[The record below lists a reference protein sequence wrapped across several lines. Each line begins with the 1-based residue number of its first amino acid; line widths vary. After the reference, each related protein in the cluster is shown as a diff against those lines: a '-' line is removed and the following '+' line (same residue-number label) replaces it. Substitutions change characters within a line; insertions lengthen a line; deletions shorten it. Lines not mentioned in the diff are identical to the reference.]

1 MIFNQTRGGNPP
13 GHGWRPGLLLAC
25 ACALSGPAHGQTAQE
40 SGQADGDAYQDQLID
55 PDIAPLPPLE
65 SLEREE
71 QPLPW
76 IFGADVRYGLRD
88 EGGTR
93 TTEQGALLRY
103 QRDTTNYGRIDLE
116 ILALDSQSDNPL
128 LADGASGQ
136 FTLTQT
142 RFPVGGDWFADSGLG
157 VQRSV
162 SGELVASS
170 YRFYLPSSIINGATT
185 RVSDGDQ
192 EWRFTWGETGRLEG
206 LYSRVFDSE
215 NASLVGGGYS
225 RGLGGDWQFA
235 AEFWQL
241 NANRGGDSVGNL
253 ALAVGRGASDEVNSD
268 RLHLLAEDD
277 GDLGAW
283 YDGERQH
290 GLWRHRFG
298 TYTLADGL
306 QWQDTAIQNNRDGL
320 YYRGDY
326 STLRSQYTVGVDAGR
341 TRDLNLAD
349 YRVFGAADWRLG
361 SFQRVGT
368 QLSAGSTELRPLTD
382 TDTGTQD
389 SWQADLYYDQQLSWF
404 DQRLELTTVQSS
416 GAFDSTTNRLAVDQ
430 FWNLRALDGLA
441 TRLELER
448 REEPDLTTDTARVG
462 ATYRHRFAN
471 NLTLD
476 TSLLAVRQ
484 DAGGEANT
492 TANATVSLDWPFSE
506 HWSLGLNAIYN
517 EVASVRTGLTPETG
531 NVMLGKQLFVS
542 LSYGASGGRPGRVL
556 GAGNSENGVGRIT
569 GVVYFDDNRDGRRSP
584 GEKGAEGVV
593 VRLDASATTVTDSD
607 GRFEF
612 WPVAAGDHRLQVVEE
627 SVPLPWAPARPMITG
642 VDARGQAFAD
652 LALQRINE

>member
-1 MIFNQTRGGNPP
+1 MIFKRTFGGILKR
-13 GHGWRPGLLLAC
+13 HGLWLVPAFAC
-25 ACALSGPAHGQTAQE
+25 ACLLPGRAP
-40 SGQADGDAYQDQLID
+40 GQAADETYQDQLID

-71 QPLPW
+71 QSLPW
-76 IFGADVRYGLRD
+76 VFGADLRYGLRD
-88 EGGTR
+88 QSGLR
-93 TTEQGALLRY
+93 TTEQAALLRY

-116 ILALDSQSDNPL
+116 ILGLDSQSDNPL
-128 LADGASGQ
+128 LADGSSGQ
-136 FTLTQT
+136 FTLTQSH
-142 RFPVGGDWFADSGLG
+142 FPLGGNWFADSGLG
-157 VQRSV
+157 VQRSAN
-162 SGELVASS
+162 GDLVASS
-170 YRFYLPSSIINGATT
+170 YRLYLPSSIVNGITT

-215 NASLVGGGYS
+215 NANLVGGGYT
-225 RGLGGDWQFA
+225 RGLDGDWQFA

-241 NANRGGDSVGNL
+241 NANGGGDSVGDL
-253 ALAVGRGASDEVNSD
+253 AMAVGRGAIDDASSD

-283 YDGERQH
+283 YDGVRQH

-306 QWQDTAIQNNRDGL
+306 QWQDTAIQNNRDGV

-326 STLRSQYTVGVDAGR
+326 STLRSQYTVGLDASR
-341 TRDLNLAD
+341 SRDTNLAE
-349 YRVFGAADWRLG
+349 YRLFGATDWRLG
-361 SFQRVGT
+361 SFQRIGT
-368 QLSAGSTELRPLTD
+368 QLSAGNTEVLPLE
-382 TDTGTQD
+382 TGDRGTRND
-389 SWQADLYYDQQLSWF
+389 WQASAYYEQQLKWF
-404 DQRLELTTVQSS
+404 DQRLEIESS
-416 GAFDSTTNRLAVDQ
+416 RSTGAFDSSTSRISLDQ
-430 FWNLRALDGLA
+430 FWNLDRLEGLA
-441 TRLELER
+441 TRFEFER
-448 REEPDLTTDTARVG
+448 REQPDVTTNITRAG
-462 ATYRHRFAN
+462 ATYRHRFVN
-471 NLTLD
+471 DLTLD

-484 DAGGEANT
+484 EAAGNAET
-492 TANATVSLDWPFSE
+492 TANATLSLDWPFSD
-506 HWSLGLNAIYN
+506 HWSLGLNAIFN
-517 EVASVRTGLTPETG
+517 QIASTRSALAHQVGDTS
-531 NVMLGKQLFVS
+531 LGKQLFVS

-556 GAGNSENGVGRIT
+556 GAGSSDNGVGRIT

-593 VRLDASATTVTDSD
+593 VRLDASATTVSDSA

-612 WPVAAGDHRLQVVEE
+612 WPVAAGDHRLQVSVE
-627 SVPLPWAPARPMITG
+627 SVPLPWSPARPSIVS